1 MDEKNQFTEGKI
13 FGPLIRF
20 ALPVLLALCLQAMYG
35 AVDLLVVGQFG
46 DAADV
51 SAVATGS
58 QMMQMITSIITGLA
72 MGTTILLGQA
82 IGKKRP
88 DEAGDIIGSGISF
101 FVVLAV
107 LVTVFMMFFA
117 KSFASFMQAPAEAF
131 DKTVGYVKI
140 CSAGAVFI
148 VAYNVL
154 GSIFR
159 GMGDSKTPLYT
170 VLFACIFNIAGDL
183 FFVAV
188 LHMAASGAAAATVL
202 AQALS
207 VALCLL
213 MVKKRG
219 LPFLFSAKNI
229 RFKADV
235 IAKTVKLGFPIALQD
250 GLVSLSFLA
259 ITAIVNSLGV
269 VASAGVGVA
278 EKLCVFI
285 MLVPSAFSQSLSA
298 FVAQN
303 IGAGK
308 TDRAKKTMFYG
319 MAASLAVGC
328 VMAYLAFFHGGLLSG
343 IFAAQQ
349 DVIEASAEYLKAY
362 AVDTLIVSF
371 LFCFI
376 GYFNGC
382 GKTAFVMVQGIT
394 GAFLVRIPVSYLMSR
409 LEPVS
414 LFRIGLAT
422 PASTVV
428 QILLCSIYFLWMNR
442 DRSAGSVQNGKIAPR
457 EEN

>member
-1 MDEKNQFTEGKI
+1 MNERNQFTEGKI

-46 DAADV
+46 SAADV

-82 IGKKRP
+82 IGKKRM
-88 DEAGDIIGSGISF
+88 DEAGDIIGSGICF
-101 FVVLAV
+101 FLALAV
-107 LVTVFMMFFA
+107 FVTVLMMLFTSPFAAFMR
-117 KSFASFMQAPAEAF
+117 APEEAF
-131 DKTVGYVKI
+131 DKTVNYVKI
-140 CSAGAVFI
+140 CSAGAIFI

-170 VLFACIFNIAGDL
+170 VLFACVFNIAGDL

-188 LHMAASGAAAATVL
+188 LHMAAEGAAVATVL

-207 VALCLL
+207 VVMCLFI
-213 MVKKRG
+213 VKKRG
-219 LPFLFSAKNI
+219 LPFPFSGKNI
-229 RFKADV
+229 RFDGGI
-235 IAKTVKLGFPIALQD
+235 IAKTVRLGFPIALQD

-308 TDRAKKTMFYG
+308 ADRAKKTMFYG
-319 MAASLAVGC
+319 MAASLATGI
-328 VMAYLAFFHGGLLSG
+328 VMAYLAFFHGALLASV
-343 IFAAQQ
+343 FSAEQ
-349 DVIEASAEYLKAY
+349 DVIAAAADYLKAY
-362 AVDTLIVSF
+362 AIDTLIVSF

-382 GKTAFVMVQGIT
+382 GRTAFVMLQGIA
-394 GAFLVRIPVSYLMSR
+394 GAFLVRIPVSFLMSR

-428 QILLCSIYFLWMNR
+428 QILLCTGYFIWLNKVC
-442 DRSAGSVQNGKIAPR
+442 GLR
-457 EEN
+457 ERETQGE